1 MIDKFVY
8 DRTLTY
14 LQKNRDYGNSVDKT
28 RLALGEKADLVRM
41 SDKIS
46 RLEQLAIKDQDAK
59 VEESIED
66 TVLDLVVY
74 LAIYESGKDRNTMES
89 CSSVSRLLEFIECL
103 EEITRHPEQWFNEL
117 QEEISEDVFSNAV
130 KRYIIGFIKTMTLPA
145 NEF

>member
-1 MIDKFVY
+1 MINKFVY

-28 RLALGEKADLVRM
+28 RLALGAKADLVRM

-46 RLEQLAIKDQDAK
+46 RLEQLAIKEQDAK

-66 TVLDLVVY
+66 TILDLVVY
-74 LAIYESGKDRNTMES
+74 MAIYESGKGLGTIEN
-89 CSSVSRLLEFIECL
+89 CSSVNRLIDFIESL
-103 EEITRHPEQWFNEL
+103 ESITRQPQLWFDEL
-117 QEEISEDVFSNAV
+117 QQELTESVLSNEV
-130 KRYIIGFIKTMTLPA
+130 KGYIVNFIKTMTLPT

>member
-1 MIDKFVY
+1 MINKFVY

-46 RLEQLAIKDQDAK
+46 RLEQLAVKAQDAK

-66 TVLDLVVY
+66 TILDLVVY
-74 LAIYESGKDRNTMES
+74 MAIFESGRTRNSMEQ
-89 CSSVSRLLEFIECL
+89 CTSVSRLIDFIESL
-103 EEITRHPEQWFNEL
+103 ESITVEPDTWFNDL
-117 QEEISEDVFSNAV
+117 QEELTEEVFSNEV
-130 KRYIIGFIKTMTLPA
+130 KRYIISFIKTMTLPT